1 MLLFCFVF
9 ALNMKTWHNWTI
21 WRGRLPS
28 SRPPFTQPIQT
39 RNGQLIPTHYRHLNV
54 LLICP
59 KCSESHAK
67 INKHGHDDGAAP
79 STWYRRYKERKTT
92 EKRCQSKLENVKG
105 GGRREII
112 AIESFPSNRK
122 TNDSVERHALSQ
134 ARKSRIDFHWPINH
148 RLNCNQPLIFISNNI
163 RPGH

>member
-105 GGRREII
+105 GEEGNN
-112 AIESFPSNRK
+112 SNRIISIQPENEWLGRTTRTVTSK
-122 TNDSVERHALSQ
+122 EISHRFPLAN
-134 ARKSRIDFHWPINH
+134 KSSIK
-148 RLNCNQPLIFISNNI
+148 L
-163 RPGH
+163 